1 VPTLKELGYDVE
13 FSQWAGLFAPAD
25 TPEPVL
31 ARLRA
36 AARESLADP
45 LLQQRFATMQTP
57 IQYLDAPEFRAF
69 WLRESEVLGQVVRA
83 IGKVE

>member
-1 VPTLKELGYDVE
+1 MILHTVPIKATET
-13 FSQWAGLFAPAD
+13 Q
-25 TPEPVL
+25 VL
-31 ARLRA
+31 NLMI
-36 AARESLADP
+36 D
-45 LLQQRFATMQTP
+45 LQQRFATMQTP